1 MAKNSNMPIYS
12 VAQLNAMIKGAL
24 DSALPGRFLLRGQVS
39 DWKRHS
45 SGHCYFL
52 LKDVESQVSCVMW
65 AGKARSL
72 KFAVENGME
81 VIATGSVEVFLPR
94 GQYQFYAEKLEPAGV
109 GALQLAFE
117 QMRRRLEAEGLFRP
131 EHKKRIPPFAMR
143 IGVVTSWTGAAIKD
157 IAESIFHRWPCA
169 RLSVFDV
176 PVQGEGAAEKIAA
189 AIARANALQGSLGLQ
204 ILIVGRGGGSM
215 EDLWA
220 FNEEVVARAIYASQ
234 IPVISAVGHEVDVT
248 IADLV
253 ADARASTP
261 TRAGMTAVPDIRE
274 VLHRLDTAA
283 AHLRRSAATR
293 LQHDRL
299 RLEAVLASSVFRTPY
314 GPVRI
319 ASQRL
324 DELADALTDGIQDRL
339 GRLRRQV
346 DTTAVT
352 VAKIE
357 PGRVI
362 AQQRLGLHEASQAL
376 ADAMEERLA
385 RLRRRIDGAAAEIAR
400 IEPERV
406 IARRRL
412 CLHDWQGRARQ
423 AILNTLSKKQL
434 QLTAIDNRVQALNPR
449 QVLSRGYSLTLS
461 ARTGAVVTEPG
472 QVAPGDVIITE
483 LAERRRIE
491 STVTK
496 VD

>member
-1 MAKNSNMPIYS
+1 MLQSHAMAKNSNMPIYS

-81 VIATGSVEVFLPR
+81 VIATGSLEVYLPR

-157 IAESIFHRWPCA
+157 IGESIFHRWPCA

-176 PVQGEGAAEKIAA
+176 PVQGEGAAQKIAA

-215 EDLWA
+215 EDLWE
-220 FNEEVVARAIYASQ
+220 FNNEELAYAIRASKVPI
-234 IPVISAVGHEVDVT
+234 VSAVGHEIDIT
-248 IADLV
+248 ISDLAADMRAPTPSAAAELLV
-253 ADARASTP
+253 AEKETIEKLLY
-261 TRAGMTAVPDIRE
+261 DIRG
-274 VLHRLDTAA
+274 RMISSFRYFLDNIKGS
-283 AHLRRSAATR
+283 LNMIKKGLSDPRKEISNIW
-293 LQHDRL
+293 L
-299 RLEAVLASSVFRTPY
+299 
-314 GPVRI
+314 
-319 ASQRL
+319 RL
-324 DELADALTDGIQDRL
+324 DELE
-339 GRLRRQV
+339 GRLKRQASLLLS
-346 DTTAVT
+346 DRKT
-352 VAKIE
+352 
-357 PGRVI
+357 
-362 AQQRLGLHEASQAL
+362 GLRNLSRS
-376 ADAMEERLA
+376 MFVNSPVK
-385 RLRRRIDGAAAEIAR
+385 R
-400 IEPERV
+400 IERFRETLSFKQQLLTRSMKRV
-406 IARRRL
+406 MADKQKGIDIL
-412 CLHDWQGRARQ
+412 NGKLNDLNPY
-423 AILNTLSKKQL
+423 AILDRGYSITRSSDKKTAIRSATEAKAGDRVNITLSK
-434 QLTAIDNRVQALNPR
+434 
-449 QVLSRGYSLTLS
+449 GSLECL
-461 ARTGAVVTEPG
+461 VE
-472 QVAPGDVIITE
+472 
-483 LAERRRIE
+483 
-491 STVTK
+491 K
-496 VD
+496 VFEK